1 MVTGEPAAP
10 VPDPQKELI
19 EELLRGSKVIAIV
32 GASATPGKPS
42 HRVTFYLI
50 QAGFEVY
57 PVNPTIQELG
67 EKKVYPDLKS
77 IPVKIDVVDVFRK
90 SDAVMPIIEEAIAVG
105 ANAVWLQEGVIN
117 EEAAAKARAAGLKVV
132 MDRCLMKEHRKRT
145 GASNGH

>member
-1 MVTGEPAAP
+1 MATGEPSA
-10 VPDPQKELI
+10 PDPQKETI
-19 EELLRGSKVIAIV
+19 EELLKGVRTIAVV

-50 QAGFEVY
+50 HAGFEVY

-105 ANAVWLQEGVIN
+105 AKAIWLQEGVVN
-117 EEAAAKARAAGLKVV
+117 EDAAVKARAAGLNVV
-132 MDRCLMKEHRKRT
+132 MDRCLMKEHRKMT
-145 GASNGH
+145 GATGISQ